1 MWLYRHGTMSDMP
14 YQDHFIWD
22 SHCGFATTHN
32 GPLEPL
38 LRPWWEAGIDYLSVN
53 AYFDPQPWTEAD
65 RVLAS
70 IRARLPTEVPYCRLI
85 STFDEI
91 RSARMEGKMAITF
104 DIEGMNALNGQAE
117 MVQHYYGLGVRQ
129 MVVAYNRNNLMGSGC
144 HDEDIGL
151 TRLGRQV
158 IEEMNRV
165 GMVIDCSHT
174 GYRTTMD
181 VMEHSVHPVI
191 FSHSNPRSLVDHGR
205 NITDEQIRACA
216 ETGGVIGISGVNL
229 FLGEEEPSPKTI
241 ARHVAYVAELT
252 SPEHVGVCLDF
263 DPELEEEN
271 RDSPTD
277 NLLEERDGT
286 YWPRGAGYDR
296 PAKILSVSR
305 LPEVVHAMEDIGFV
319 GDDISRILAGN
330 FMRVAKQVWR

>member
-1 MWLYRHGTMSDMP
+1 MDHSGTINGMSFKD
-14 YQDHFIWD
+14 YSLWD
-22 SHCGFATTHN
+22 SHCGFETTHD

-38 LRPWWEAGIDYLSVN
+38 LRPWWEVGVNYLSVN
-53 AYFDPQPWTEAD
+53 TYFDPQPWTEAE

-70 IRARLPTEVPYCRLI
+70 IRKRLPLEVPYCRLI
-85 STFDEI
+85 SKFDEI
-91 RSARMEGKMAITF
+91 ESAKVEGKMAITF
-104 DIEGMNALNGQAE
+104 DIEGMNALNGQPE

-181 VMEHSVHPVI
+181 VMEYSDHPVI

-216 ETGGVIGISGVNL
+216 DTGGVVGITGVNL
-229 FLGEEEPSPKTI
+229 FLGEEEPSPRTI

-252 SPEHVGVCLDF
+252 SPENVGVCLDF
-263 DPELEEEN
+263 DPELEEKN
-271 RDSPTD
+271 RRGVIDG
-277 NLLEERDGT
+277 LLEEGDGT

-296 PAKILSVSR
+296 PVKIMNISR
-305 LPEVVHAMEDIGFV
+305 LPEIVKAMEDVGF
-319 GDDISRILAGN
+319 GDDEISGILAGN
-330 FMRVAKQVWR
+330 FMRIAKQVWR